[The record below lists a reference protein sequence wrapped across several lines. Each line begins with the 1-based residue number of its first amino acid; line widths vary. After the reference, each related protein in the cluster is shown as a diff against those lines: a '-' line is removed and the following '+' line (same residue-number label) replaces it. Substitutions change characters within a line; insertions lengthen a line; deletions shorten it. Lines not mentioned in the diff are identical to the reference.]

1 VFGPFLAIKH
11 FLPLLRRG
19 TTPQII
25 NVSSSLGS
33 LTIGTDPGHPLFGLN
48 MLAYNS
54 SKTALN
60 ALTVGF
66 AKELATDGISVTS
79 ICPGWVRTDMGGD
92 DAPRSVEQG
101 ARIILSVAS
110 DPQPGV
116 SRFVDDAGAVA
127 W

>member
-1 VFGPFLAIKH
+1 MCRP
-11 FLPLLRRG
+11 
-19 TTPQII
+19 
-25 NVSSSLGS
+25 SLGS
-33 LTIGTDPGHPLFGLN
+33 LTIGTDPGHPALRLN